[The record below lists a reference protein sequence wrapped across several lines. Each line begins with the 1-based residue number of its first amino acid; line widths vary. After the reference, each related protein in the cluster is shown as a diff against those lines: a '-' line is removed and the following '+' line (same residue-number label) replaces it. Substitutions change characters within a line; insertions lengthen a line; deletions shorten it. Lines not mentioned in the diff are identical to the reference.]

1 MSVTTTRPAHS
12 SSIRIAVLKPLYG
25 AHFASFS
32 AQADGI
38 YRCGSSAACE
48 FSLEFSG
55 AESTHCTFIRKAG
68 TFSVNRIDG
77 RVWINDLP
85 VRGVNR
91 LTEGDVI
98 SLGPV
103 SYRLEFLDA
112 PSYPTEPDDRLS
124 NPCRSAAIV
133 ALRPSD
139 VTGES
144 LPIPV
149 VIAMPC
155 AQDMSVRAT
164 LQKEM
169 EEHQRL
175 LTLRQQQLA
184 ELSQIVRERERD
196 ADSRLIAIEERSS
209 QLTAQWNDLALRQ
222 ERLATQERENSLRSM
237 EADRQRQALT
247 DQQRQLSEAA
257 EQNSR
262 TLAAVEEAQLEHSRQ
277 EAELSDRAKALADAE
292 QKSAL
297 VASVNAETRS
307 MELLAAIAAQK
318 EAAVRECQQAH
329 QAQIEL
335 RQHQQSL
342 EARHLALQE
351 WQSEIDSRANE
362 VSARLLT
369 LKSFRRQQRAAQTVA
384 AEQAASQ
391 VAVDAENLR
400 AAAIEAKREEL
411 DRREAEIVAAEER
424 FAETR
429 TSADAIV
436 QAAESERTALLSAN
450 KDLLCERN
458 FLSQLRLDLA
468 GRETGIAEREVLVAR
483 QLDDMRNRSAVLD
496 LRDAQL
502 MDRVSEIDGRA
513 AVVHQGIQQFQSDRH
528 AHRETDRNAPPA
540 AETNS
545 DAVQNAAELLAAGQQ
560 LEEMQQALTVIE
572 FERAATLAEREP
584 LLSAVRELQKALQD
598 ARQDV
603 EDAHRIKSDSWLQEQ
618 RLQQAYQSI
627 EEHCH
632 TLQLSESK
640 LLQSA
645 EQLESLRAELAESVR
660 ECDRLNAQL
669 DVYSLPAN
677 DASPVLQTIA
687 VSGFAE
693 SSETLS
699 RELDQRAEL
708 LDRRDEELRERTRK
722 ILQTE
727 GDVESQQ
734 RLLQDARQ
742 QLELAR
748 AEIQLAMRKYTE
760 PAQDVASPLPGPQ
773 FGSSVAAEVISD
785 RPLTRPTDPEVEPDD
800 CESEAPSNF
809 PATDLRSE
817 LAGLFGLRKPTTD
830 TVTPPP
836 LPLPSAAYVDES
848 QPSGE
853 NQSVIF
859 HFDSDAAQ
867 LAATESMRAVSGE
880 ELPPREENSDGYV
893 RDYMEQ
899 LLSRNRKS
907 AGIALPSE
915 LKAAKNKK
923 DPAASLAAKTAG
935 EPSPKSPPKV
945 KSYIELYMA
954 GNMGNLENS
963 ETLTISEPVV
973 EVKGAA
979 ALNEER
985 PVQPR
990 QKMDLLK
997 LKENMESF
1005 RTLSTLSV
1013 ENALASHAIKVE
1025 RHGFSG
1031 RAVFAALLIMI
1042 TLLLGTA
1049 NAYGTI
1055 DSPVLMWV
1063 TLAAAIA
1070 IFTELYRRYLAIAVH
1085 TRSPMD
1091 LLFTADH
1098 AKSPVQQSVKRT
1110 ASGVAGPASRNDLS
1124 VDQHSSVPPATFVH
1138 PESPLAETLM
1148 S

>member
-1 MSVTTTRPAHS
+1 MSVATTRPAHS
-12 SSIRIAVLKPLYG
+12 SSIRIPVLKPLYG

-112 PSYPTEPDDRLS
+112 PSYPPEPDDRLS
-124 NPCRSAAIV
+124 MPCRSAAIV

-262 TLAAVEEAQLEHSRQ
+262 TLAAVEQAQLEHSRQ

-351 WQSEIDSRANE
+351 WQSELDSRANE
-362 VSARLLT
+362 ISARLLT

-424 FAETR
+424 A
-429 TSADAIV
+429 AD
-436 QAAESERTALLSAN
+436 
-450 KDLLCERN
+450 
-458 FLSQLRLDLA
+458 
-468 GRETGIAEREVLVAR
+468 
-483 QLDDMRNRSAVLD
+483 
-496 LRDAQL
+496 
-502 MDRVSEIDGRA
+502 
-513 AVVHQGIQQFQSDRH
+513 VHHRIQQFQSDRH

-545 DAVQNAAELLAAGQQ
+545 DAVQNAAELLAARQQ

-603 EDAHRIKSDSWLQEQ
+603 EDAHRIKSDSRLQEQ

-660 ECDRLNAQL
+660 ERETLNAQL

-693 SSETLS
+693 SSEALS

-722 ILQTE
+722 IQQTE

-817 LAGLFGLRKPTTD
+817 LAGLFGLRKPTAE
-830 TVTPPP
+830 TVTPP
-836 LPLPSAAYVDES
+836 PLPSAAYVDES

-954 GNMGNLENS
+954 GNMGDLENS

-1005 RTLSTLSV
+1005 RTLSALSV

-1098 AKSPVQQSVKRT
+1098 AKGPVLQSAKRT

-1124 VDQHSSVPPATFVH
+1124 VDQHSGVPPATFVH
-1138 PESPLAETLM
+1138 PVSPLADTLM

>member
-1 MSVTTTRPAHS
+1 MSVATTQPAHS
-12 SSIRIAVLKPLYG
+12 SGIRIPVLKPLYG

-32 AQADGI
+32 AEADGI

-48 FSLEFSG
+48 FSLEFAG
-55 AESTHCTFIRKAG
+55 AESTHCSFIRQAG

-77 RVWINDLP
+77 HVWINDLP

-91 LTEGDVI
+91 LNEGDVI

-112 PSYPTEPDDRLS
+112 PSYPPEPDDQLS
-124 NPCRSAAIV
+124 MPCWSAAIV
-133 ALRPSD
+133 AQPPSD
-139 VTGES
+139 LIVES

-149 VIAMPC
+149 GIAMPC
-155 AQDMSVRAT
+155 AQDTSVRAT
-164 LQKEM
+164 LQQEL

-209 QLTAQWNDLALRQ
+209 QLTAQSN
-222 ERLATQERENSLRSM
+222 
-237 EADRQRQALT
+237 
-247 DQQRQLSEAA
+247 
-257 EQNSR
+257 
-262 TLAAVEEAQLEHSRQ
+262 
-277 EAELSDRAKALADAE
+277 
-292 QKSAL
+292 
-297 VASVNAETRS
+297 
-307 MELLAAIAAQK
+307 
-318 EAAVRECQQAH
+318 
-329 QAQIEL
+329 
-335 RQHQQSL
+335 
-342 EARHLALQE
+342 
-351 WQSEIDSRANE
+351 
-362 VSARLLT
+362 
-369 LKSFRRQQRAAQTVA
+369 
-384 AEQAASQ
+384 
-391 VAVDAENLR
+391 
-400 AAAIEAKREEL
+400 EL
-411 DRREAEIVAAEER
+411 DRREAEIVAVEER

-429 TSADAIV
+429 KTTDAIV

-450 KDLLCERN
+450 KDQLCERN

-468 GRETGIAEREVLVAR
+468 GRETG
-483 QLDDMRNRSAVLD
+483 
-496 LRDAQL
+496 
-502 MDRVSEIDGRA
+502 
-513 AVVHQGIQQFQSDRH
+513 
-528 AHRETDRNAPPA
+528 T
-540 AETNS
+540 
-545 DAVQNAAELLAAGQQ
+545 
-560 LEEMQQALTVIE
+560 
-572 FERAATLAEREP
+572 AEREP

-603 EDAHRIKSDSWLQEQ
+603 EDAHRIKSASRLQEQ

-645 EQLESLRAELAESVR
+645 EQLESLRAELAESVQER
-660 ECDRLNAQL
+660 ERLNAQL
-669 DVYSLPAN
+669 DAYSLPAN
-677 DASPVLQTIA
+677 TASPVRQTIA

-693 SSETLS
+693 CSEALS
-699 RELDQRAEL
+699 RELDQRAEQ

-722 ILQTE
+722 IQQTE
-727 GDVESQQ
+727 GDIESRQ

-748 AEIQLAMRKYTE
+748 AEIQVAMRKYTE
-760 PAQDVASPLPGPQ
+760 PAQDVASPLSGPQ
-773 FGSSVAAEVISD
+773 FGSSVAAQLISD
-785 RPLTRPTDPEVEPDD
+785 RPFTHLADLESEPDD
-800 CESEAPSNF
+800 CESKAPSNF

-817 LAGLFGLRKPTTD
+817 LAGLFGLRKPTAE

-836 LPLPSAAYVDES
+836 LPSTAYVDES

-867 LAATESMRAVSGE
+867 LTATESMRAVSGE
-880 ELPPREENSDGYV
+880 EISSREENSDGYV

-915 LKAAKNKK
+915 LKAAEKK
-923 DPAASLAAKTAG
+923 KYPAASTAATATG
-935 EPSPKSPPKV
+935 RPSPKSPPKV
-945 KSYIELYMA
+945 KSYIEMYMA
-954 GNMGNLENS
+954 GKMGDLENS
-963 ETLTISEPVV
+963 EALTMSEPAV
-973 EVKGAA
+973 EVSGAA
-979 ALNEER
+979 ALNEEP

-997 LKENMESF
+997 LKEHMESF
-1005 RTLSTLSV
+1005 RALSTLSV

-1031 RAVFAALLIMI
+1031 RAVFAALLIMT

-1085 TRSPMD
+1085 TRSPLD
-1091 LLFTADH
+1091 LLFTPGH
-1098 AKSPVQQSVKRT
+1098 AKGPIQQSAKRM
-1110 ASGVAGPASRNDLS
+1110 ASGVVGSPSRDDLS
-1124 VDQHSSVPPATFVH
+1124 VNEHSVVPSATFGH
-1138 PESPLAETLM
+1138 PESPLAETLV

>member
-1 MSVTTTRPAHS
+1 MSVATTRPAHS
-12 SSIRIAVLKPLYG
+12 SSIRIPVLKPLYG

-112 PSYPTEPDDRLS
+112 PSYPPEPDDRLS
-124 NPCRSAAIV
+124 MPCRSAAIV

-262 TLAAVEEAQLEHSRQ
+262 TLAAVEQAQLEHSRQ

-307 MELLAAIAAQK
+307 MEQLAAIAAQK

-351 WQSEIDSRANE
+351 WQSELDSRANE

-468 GRETGIAEREVLVAR
+468 GRETGIAERE
-483 QLDDMRNRSAVLD
+483 
-496 LRDAQL
+496 
-502 MDRVSEIDGRA
+502 
-513 AVVHQGIQQFQSDRH
+513 
-528 AHRETDRNAPPA
+528 
-540 AETNS
+540 
-545 DAVQNAAELLAAGQQ
+545 
-560 LEEMQQALTVIE
+560 
-572 FERAATLAEREP
+572 P

-603 EDAHRIKSDSWLQEQ
+603 EDAHRIKSDSRLQEQ

-660 ECDRLNAQL
+660 ERERLNAQL

-693 SSETLS
+693 SSEALS

-760 PAQDVASPLPGPQ
+760 PAQDVVSPLPGPQ
-773 FGSSVAAEVISD
+773 LGSSVAAEVISD
-785 RPLTRPTDPEVEPDD
+785 RPLTRPTDPKVEPDD

-830 TVTPPP
+830 TVTPP
-836 LPLPSAAYVDES
+836 PLPSAAYVDES

-954 GNMGNLENS
+954 GNMGDLENS

-997 LKENMESF
+997 LKEHMESF

-1031 RAVFAALLIMI
+1031 RAVFAALLIMT

-1098 AKSPVQQSVKRT
+1098 AKGPVQQSVKRT

-1124 VDQHSSVPPATFVH
+1124 VDQHSGVPSATFVH
-1138 PESPLAETLM
+1138 PESPLAETLV